1 MVITIRLPA
10 VQCVPCKLVNSGPDE
25 LRGTYLLDMVIAL
38 FVFVLVTCLNLPSPL
53 GHCICIS
60 TSRLTRV
67 KGLS

>member
-38 FVFVLVTCLNLPSPL
+38 FVFVLVFVLVFVFVLVSCLNLPS
-53 GHCICIS
+53 
-60 TSRLTRV
+60 
-67 KGLS
+67 